1 MRRLTKIIKPKRIFM
16 GEKDYQQLY
25 FVKKYIEKKYQTKI
39 IGCKT
44 IRNRQKL
51 ALSSRNILLKKNQL
65 NKAEKFTQKVI
76 AFKKSIK
83 KIKVTTKFLDEK
95 KKELGRL
102 FKLKIQYLELRNAV
116 NLKISN
122 KIKNSK
128 IFVAFFIGK
137 VRLIDNF

>member
-1 MRRLTKIIKPKRIFM
+1 M

-65 NKAEKFTQKVI
+65 NKAEKFTQKII
-76 AFKKSIK
+76 AFKKSLK

-95 KKELGRL
+95 KKKLGRL

>member
-1 MRRLTKIIKPKRIFM
+1 MK
-16 GEKDYQQLY
+16 
-25 FVKKYIEKKYQTKI
+25 VYI
-39 IGCKT
+39 
-44 IRNRQKL
+44 
-51 ALSSRNILLKKNQL
+51 NILLKKNQL

-95 KKELGRL
+95 KKELSRL

-128 IFVAFFIGK
+128 IFVAFFIDK